1 MAASFLFLGLISSPY
16 LFFAVLA
23 ARLKFAAVGAPL
35 EPGFRIFSPLPAFIL
50 LRLRWMLSYSPR
62 FLGISPPISYCFGF
76 YVSHHPDRRCLLY
89 SEGQP

>member
-50 LRLRWMLSYSPR
+50 LRLR
-62 FLGISPPISYCFGF
+62 
-76 YVSHHPDRRCLLY
+76 
-89 SEGQP
+89 

>member
-1 MAASFLFLGLISSPY
+1 MAASFLFLGLISPPY

-50 LRLRWMLSYSPR
+50 LRLRWMFSYSPGLLAIKPPCYKLIKLPYLVGMR
-62 FLGISPPISYCFGF
+62 FVERLRSLVP
-76 YVSHHPDRRCLLY
+76 
-89 SEGQP
+89 